1 MVLLASILRLKHG
14 VPNHDAFSRVFRQF
28 DLKPFPSCIQI
39 VVQKGDCVIALKGN
53 DGTLQADIR
62 LVLEDPDRL
71 L

>member
-14 VPNHDAFSRVFRQF
+14 IPNHDAFSPIFRQF

-53 DGTLQADIR
+53 DGTPQADIR